1 METLLPLFPRDA
13 SFKLPRT
20 PNTAINQLGNDK
32 LISPMFV
39 MGKSRLLKDPALDQ
53 NLFQLSP
60 RGHIKNKQQQKDTP
74 KARKS
79 IIDTVKK
86 PTIQALDRSDLEQ
99 AFKPGSFRATQMFVP
114 ERYLGRKN
122 VKRSIFSNSTGKS
135 ISQSF
140 DLSNEP
146 KENILKLNENIKAQ
160 IPRKAPARF
169 LPAIEIKITKPD
181 IVSAQPI
188 PTLKKEL
195 LTLLENNE
203 KLNREFLLEKKHRAN
218 VNEIEIPSI
227 NRRMNDEHW
236 GWQTP
241 NYSPLINEVDAFD

>member
-1 METLLPLFPRDA
+1 METTLPLYSRDA
-13 SFKLPRT
+13 SIKLPRT
-20 PNTAINQLGNDK
+20 PNTKLNLGNDK
-32 LISPMFV
+32 LINPMFI
-39 MGKSRLLKDPALDQ
+39 MGKNKLLKDFTLDQ
-53 NLFQLSP
+53 KNFQLTP

-74 KARKS
+74 KVRKS
-79 IIDTVKK
+79 IIDAIKK

-99 AFKPGSFRATQMFVP
+99 AFKPGNFRATQVFVP
-114 ERYLGRKN
+114 ERYLGRKTA
-122 VKRSIFSNSTGKS
+122 KRTIFSNSIVKN

-146 KENILKLNENIKAQ
+146 KENISKLNEQNKIPV
-160 IPRKAPARF
+160 PRKAPARF
-169 LPAIEIKITKPD
+169 LPAIDIKITKAD
-181 IVSAQPI
+181 AVNVQPVQ
-188 PTLKKEL
+188 TLKKEL

-218 VNEIEIPSI
+218 VNEIAIPSI

-241 NYSPLINEVDAFD
+241 NYSPLINEVEVFE